1 MQEPELKRPRLGI
14 RRAFWTTVAVSAA
27 FAGTLL
33 VLAPQAPAQNRTRE
47 SERAAAILRDV
58 LDFVQRNYVDA
69 ADADTDLLLTGAL
82 QGMLQAIDDPYTTF
96 VDRDGID
103 DLNDLTT
110 GQFGGLGM
118 YIEEVDDGMLVIEPF
133 AGSPAQAAGIESGDL
148 IVSVD
153 GTDIG
158 DLNGADA
165 VARLRGPPG
174 SEVRVSLVRAGGRTL
189 EVTVTRELIEVPTV
203 RHALI
208 ETGIGYLL
216 VSQFTNRTADR
227 VREALHD
234 LGGRLRSLIVDLRGN
249 SGGLL
254 SAVVEVADLFL
265 DEGTI
270 VKTRSRVESENQDYP
285 ATRRATVVGRDL
297 PVIVLIDGR
306 SASAAEILAGALK
319 DHERAYLIGQRSFG
333 KGSVQQV
340 MRIESDR
347 AVKVTT
353 ARYFTP
359 DGARI
364 DGVGVAPHRITEPE
378 LSRDAHYTLDR
389 FGMSELLMR
398 FALEHPEPTE
408 AEIRQLLADVG
419 EADIGGACPGD
430 LDPATAADCLE
441 VDERM
446 VRRKLARAI
455 ARIHRQTP
463 IYDLV
468 NDPSVIEAVR
478 LLRTGEVTARSFPVD
493 VSPAA
498 SDSVAADLAHPA
510 APAPPATPER
520 RTYPHAPPAGE

>member
-1 MQEPELKRPRLGI
+1 MTGPEPERTRLGVL
-14 RRAFWTTVAVSAA
+14 RASLTTAAVTAA
-27 FAGTLL
+27 IAGALF
-33 VLAPQAPAQNRTRE
+33 VLAPQVLAQNRTRE
-47 SERAAAILRDV
+47 SERAIAILRDV
-58 LDFVQRNYVDA
+58 MEFVRGNYVDA
-69 ADADTDLLLTGAL
+69 AAADTDRLLTGAL
-82 QGMLQAIDDPYTTF
+82 EGMLRTIDDPYTTF

-103 DLNDLTT
+103 DLNDMTT
-110 GQFGGLGM
+110 GEFGGLGL
-118 YIEEVDDGMLVIEPF
+118 YIEMVDGGVLVIEPF
-133 AGSPAQAAGIESGDL
+133 AESPAQAAGIEAGDL
-148 IVSVD
+148 IVGVD
-153 GTDIG
+153 GAEIG
-158 DLNGADA
+158 DLNGAGA

-174 SEVRVSLVRAGGRTL
+174 SEVRVALVRAGRTL

-203 RHALI
+203 RHAPI
-208 ETGIGYLL
+208 EPEIGYLL
-216 VSQFTNRTADR
+216 VSQFTNKTADR
-227 VREALHD
+227 LREALSD
-234 LGGRLRSLIVDLRGN
+234 LDGRSLIVDLRGN

-265 DEGTI
+265 DAGTI

-319 DHERAYLIGQRSFG
+319 DQERAYLIGQRSFG

-359 DGARI
+359 AGTRI

-378 LSRDAHYTLDR
+378 LSSDEHYALDR
-389 FGMSELLMR
+389 FGRSELLVR

-408 AEIRQLLADVG
+408 AEIRQLLADVEDAG
-419 EADIGGACPGD
+419 IGACPQDAG
-430 LDPATAADCLE
+430 PAVADGCVE
-441 VDERM
+441 IEDRM
-446 VRRKLARAI
+446 VRRKLAHAI
-455 ARIHRQTP
+455 ARIHRHTP

-478 LLRTGEVTARSFPVD
+478 LLRTGEVTAHSFP
-493 VSPAA
+493 A
-498 SDSVAADLAHPA
+498 VAAELARPA
-510 APAPPATPER
+510 APAA
-520 RTYPHAPPAGE
+520 APPAHGLPAGE

>member
-1 MQEPELKRPRLGI
+1 MQEPELQRPRLGI
-14 RRAFWTTVAVSAA
+14 RRAFWTTAAVSAA

-82 QGMLQAIDDPYTTF
+82 QGMLQAVDDPYTTF

-110 GQFGGLGM
+110 GEFGGLGL
-118 YIEEVDDGMLVIEPF
+118 YIEEVDGGMLVIEPF
-133 AGSPAQAAGIESGDL
+133 AGSPAQAAGIEAGDL
-148 IVSVD
+148 IVGVD
-153 GTDIG
+153 GADIG
-158 DLNGADA
+158 DLDGAGA

-174 SEVRVSLVRAGGRTL
+174 SEVRVSLARAGRTL

-203 RHALI
+203 RYALI
-208 ETGIGYLL
+208 EPDIGYLL
-216 VSQFTNRTADR
+216 VSQFTNKTADR
-227 VREALHD
+227 VQEALSD
-234 LGGRLRSLIVDLRGN
+234 LGGGLRSLIVDLRGN

-254 SAVVEVADLFL
+254 AAVVEVADLFL

-270 VKTRSRVESENQDYP
+270 VKTRSRVESENQDYS

-340 MRIESDR
+340 MRIEDDR

-359 DGARI
+359 DGIRI

-378 LSRDAHYTLDR
+378 LSPEALYTLDR
-389 FGMSELLMR
+389 FGMSELLVR

-408 AEIRQLLADVG
+408 AEIRQLLADVE
-419 EADIGGACPGD
+419 EADIGGACPGG
-430 LDPATAADCLE
+430 LDRASADGCIE
-441 VDERM
+441 IDERM

-468 NDPSVIEAVR
+468 NDPSLIEAVR
-478 LLRTGEVTARSFPVD
+478 LLRTGEVTASSFPVD
-493 VSPAA
+493 ASPAA
-498 SDSVAADLAHPA
+498 ADSVAADLAHPA

-520 RTYPHAPPAGE
+520 RTHPPAPPAGE